1 MCNFIQTTE
10 ELHQLCER
18 LATHKFITVD
28 TEFIREKT
36 YWPQLCLI
44 QIASVDEAACIDPL
58 APEISL
64 QPLFELM
71 QNKDVVKVF
80 HAARQD
86 IEIFY
91 HLDTKTPYPV
101 FDTQLAAMVCG
112 FGESVSYQNLVQ
124 KLLGVELDKSM
135 RFTDWSRR
143 PLTDK
148 QIKYALADVTYL
160 RDIYKKMQEMLE
172 QSGRADWVDDDTA
185 LLINP
190 QTYENDSSLAWK
202 RLKLNRTKPF
212 YLALCQALAAYR
224 ENEAKR
230 LNRPRKHI
238 MRDEIVLELAANV
251 PETAEEMAKM
261 RGLPQGFANGR
272 MGKDILKLISEVKT
286 QDPASYPVMPKPY
299 ELPRSARSVS
309 KMLRLLLMIKSAEND
324 VAERLI
330 ASPDELDLLAGENKP
345 DINVLKGWRYQI
357 FGKDALKLKAGKIA
371 MRYNPEKHR
380 IDLMSL

>member
-1 MCNFIQTTE
+1 MCLFIQTTE
-10 ELHQLCER
+10 ELNLLCQR
-18 LATHKFITVD
+18 LADHQFVTVD

-44 QIASVDEAACIDPL
+44 QIASVDEAVCIDPL
-58 APEISL
+58 AKGIDL
-64 QPLFELM
+64 KPLFELM
-71 QNKDVVKVF
+71 QNKNVVKVF

-91 HLDTKTPYPV
+91 HLNAKTPFPV

-124 KLLGVELDKSM
+124 KLLGIELDKSM

-148 QIKYALADVTYL
+148 QIRYALADVTHL
-160 RDIYKKMQEMLE
+160 RDIYKKMTELLE
-172 QSGRADWVDDDTA
+172 QTGRTHWVDDDMAT
-185 LLINP
+185 LINP
-190 QTYENDSSLAWK
+190 QIYENDPSLAWK
-202 RLKLNRTKPF
+202 RLKLNCSKPF

-238 MRDEIVLELAANV
+238 IRDEILLEIAANV
-251 PETAEEMAKM
+251 PDSVEEMAKM
-261 RGLPQGFANGR
+261 RGLPQGFAHGR
-272 MGKDILKLISEVKT
+272 IGRDILKIIASVKN
-286 QDPASYPVMPKPY
+286 QDETTYPVLPKPY

-309 KMLRLLLMIKSAEND
+309 KMLRLLLMIKAAEND
-324 VAERLI
+324 VAEKLI
-330 ASPDELDLLAGENKP
+330 ATPDELDMLAGENNP

-357 FGKDALKLKAGKIA
+357 FGKDALELKAGKTA
-371 MRYNPEKHR
+371 MRYNPEKRR
-380 IDLMSL
+380 IDLMAL